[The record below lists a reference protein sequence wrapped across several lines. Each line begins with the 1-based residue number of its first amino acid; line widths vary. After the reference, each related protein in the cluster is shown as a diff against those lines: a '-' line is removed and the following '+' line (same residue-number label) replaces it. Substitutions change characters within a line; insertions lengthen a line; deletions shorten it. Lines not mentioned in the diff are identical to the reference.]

1 MSEPIREFEEMY
13 MKTLY
18 GLAEENS
25 GEPIRTSQVADA
37 MQVSAASASEM
48 LKRLGGKGL
57 LDHEPYKGVH
67 LTEEGLAFASRVKR
81 REGLMEVFLV
91 QMLDF
96 EGDVHDAACRL
107 EHALT
112 DELELAI
119 DRLLDYPEVTPSG
132 ESIPQVRRDIDADL
146 SHLLLPLKA
155 LPEGVSA
162 TIELLVLDGVERRTL
177 TEQGLHAGAEVR
189 RVQDVFE
196 IAGTEIQISDS
207 LQARILARTR

>member
-1 MSEPIREFEEMY
+1 MSPVSSLTMN
-13 MKTLY
+13 LY
-18 GLAEENS
+18 PVES
-25 GEPIRTSQVADA
+25 TISP
-37 MQVSAASASEM
+37 
-48 LKRLGGKGL
+48 
-57 LDHEPYKGVH
+57 
-67 LTEEGLAFASRVKR
+67 
-81 REGLMEVFLV
+81 
-91 QMLDF
+91 
-96 EGDVHDAACRL
+96 
-107 EHALT
+107 
-112 DELELAI
+112 
-119 DRLLDYPEVTPSG
+119 TPSG
-132 ESIPQVRRDIDADL
+132 EPIPQVRRDIDAKL